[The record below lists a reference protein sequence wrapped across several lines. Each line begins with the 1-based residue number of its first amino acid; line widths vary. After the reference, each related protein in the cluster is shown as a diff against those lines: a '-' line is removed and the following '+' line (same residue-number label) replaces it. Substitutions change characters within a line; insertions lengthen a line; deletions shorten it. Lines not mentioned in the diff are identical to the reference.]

1 MLQSYSWSAFLFLVG
16 GLSLLWYLGVAL
28 TAYRKECLS
37 LFKLSRGKPEAIPN
51 FPTPVERP
59 ENDNQ
64 KTYGITLSVMG
75 KSRSIQGLE
84 SSSMAEVSFTSE
96 KNDGVGLKS
105 DIIAELREIFTLLAD
120 NDGDKG
126 DFLGLL
132 EPMKLRYPPMAAHP
146 ARSQVNNFIKAHA
159 PFLLSLEELENLWD

>member
-16 GLSLLWYLGVAL
+16 GLSILWYAGVAL

-37 LFKLSRGKPEAIPN
+37 LFKLSRGEPESISARKSAANKPN
-51 FPTPVERP
+51 HWVQKTQNTPV
-59 ENDNQ
+59 
-64 KTYGITLSVMG
+64 SVMG
-75 KSRSIQGLE
+75 KSRAAQGLE
-84 SSSMAEVSFTSE
+84 SSTLGELSFTSE
-96 KNDGVGLKS
+96 NDNGVGLKS
-105 DIIAELREIFTLLAD
+105 DIIAELKEIFKLLAD

-132 EPMKLRYPPMAAHP
+132 EAMKLRYPPMATHP
-146 ARSQVNNFIKAHA
+146 ARTQINSFIKAHA